1 MNFRPLFLALS
12 LILMGSQLTAQETY
26 YHRQLDDLSLQEG
39 SARLKNTGELVTGRV
54 ITNYDNGQLRLE
66 GFYVSGKK
74 EGAFRWWYASGQL
87 GSEEN
92 FINDLKNGL
101 SRQWYANG
109 QLKQEAQYKNGE
121 QKGRIKYW
129 DENGAKRKINKL

>member
-1 MNFRPLFLALS
+1 MSKYLSITLFFLS
-12 LILMGSQLTAQETY
+12 RNLSAQEPQTAQI
-26 YHRQLDDLSLQEG
+26 DDSLQEG
-39 SARLKNTGELVTGRV
+39 SARLKDSGELVTGRV

-66 GFYVSGKK
+66 GFYVAGKK

-109 QLKQEAQYKNGE
+109 QLKQEAQYLNGQ

-129 DENGAKRKINKL
+129 DENGAKRKIKKAQ